1 MADINGTNAND
12 VLPGTEANDTI
23 EGKNGDDT
31 VTGGG
36 GDDTLKGGAG
46 NDSIDG
52 GAGNDTIEGG
62 ADNDVIDGGTGND
75 TIRGGAGADTIT
87 GGDGND
93 TISGGAGA
101 DQITGGPGDDSLDGR
116 SVTTPEAGNTFTFN
130 FTVTTIEVEREASFN
145 FQDGS
150 TPDTVK
156 ADWAAWN
163 ACVNNLAVWRA
174 GMEAQ
179 YGVDSEAGQTFSVS
193 GIKSSGN
200 TAKNKKDVGTTFSGD
215 HTYAYLTT
223 ETTVALT
230 ASDGTDVIHD
240 WSATDANV
248 ANRDKLVFAGLSN
261 DETAVNFWGDF
272 LSTDSLMDGKTVIS
286 FAGGSIT
293 LVGVDT
299 DISALIAAGSLV
311 FWLKPDLCLRWL
323 GQDPAHLVPREAKAI
338 GVFSLVP
345 VLRHG
350 APLRR
355 SN

>member
-31 VTGGG
+31 LTGGG

-52 GAGNDTIEGG
+52 GAGSDTIS
-62 ADNDVIDGGTGND
+62 
-75 TIRGGAGADTIT
+75 GGAGADTIT
-87 GGDGND
+87 GGDGNDTIEGGAGADTISGGNGDDTISGGADADTISGGNGDDTINGDAGADAISGGDGND

-116 SVTTPEAGNTFTFN
+116 SDTSPEAGNTFTFN
-130 FTVTTIEVEREASFN
+130 FEVTTKVVEREASFN

-163 ACVNNLAVWRA
+163 AYVNNLAVWRA

-223 ETTVALT
+223 ETTIALT

-240 WSATDANV
+240 WSATDTNV

-261 DETAVNFWGDF
+261 DETADNYWGDF

-299 DISALIAAGSLV
+299 DIAALVAAGSLV
-311 FWLKPDLCLRWL
+311 F
-323 GQDPAHLVPREAKAI
+323 G
-338 GVFSLVP
+338 
-345 VLRHG
+345 
-350 APLRR
+350 
-355 SN
+355 

>member
-62 ADNDVIDGGTGND
+62 ADDDVIDGGTGND

-87 GGDGND
+87 GGDGNDTIEGGAGADTISGGNGDDTISGDAGADAISGGDGND

-163 ACVNNLAVWRA
+163 AYVNNLAVWRA

-240 WSATDANV
+240 WLATDANV

-311 FWLKPDLCLRWL
+311 F
-323 GQDPAHLVPREAKAI
+323 G
-338 GVFSLVP
+338 
-345 VLRHG
+345 
-350 APLRR
+350 
-355 SN
+355 